1 LNTFA
6 TLGLAEPILRAVTRQ
21 GYTTPTP
28 IQERAIPALIAGQ
41 DLLGIAQTGTGK
53 TAAFA
58 LPILHRLSQDKHPL
72 RPRSCRALVLAPT
85 RELAA
90 QIAESF
96 TTYGQFLRLSVALVI
111 GGARH
116 GPQIKAMARGA
127 DIVVATPG
135 RLIDHIEA
143 GNLRLDTTKIIVL
156 DEADHMLDLGFIIPI
171 RRIMKMLP
179 AEKQSLLLSATMPG
193 PIASLAEEHL
203 RNPHRV
209 AVSPGATT
217 VEKVNQQVYL
227 VDAASKR
234 SLLIELLSKPEF
246 SRVLVFTRTKRG
258 ADKVTAHLESAGLRA
273 AAIHG
278 NKSQSQRERALDG
291 FKKGHTR
298 ILVATDIAARG
309 VDVDAVSHVV
319 NFELPNVP
327 ESYVHRIG
335 RTARAGASGTAIS
348 FCDGTERGMLK
359 DIEKATRQTL
369 PTLDRQGRSVVA
381 PPAPRQAH
389 KPDSSHRGRSFRP
402 RRGRIAA

>member
-1 LNTFA
+1 
-6 TLGLAEPILRAVTRQ
+6 
-21 GYTTPTP
+21 
-28 IQERAIPALIAGQ
+28 
-41 DLLGIAQTGTGK
+41 
-53 TAAFA
+53 
-58 LPILHRLSQDKHPL
+58 
-72 RPRSCRALVLAPT
+72 
-85 RELAA
+85 
-90 QIAESF
+90 
-96 TTYGQFLRLSVALVI
+96 
-111 GGARH
+111 
-116 GPQIKAMARGA
+116 
-127 DIVVATPG
+127 
-135 RLIDHIEA
+135 
-143 GNLRLDTTKIIVL
+143 
-156 DEADHMLDLGFIIPI
+156 
-171 RRIMKMLP
+171 
-179 AEKQSLLLSATMPG
+179 
-193 PIASLAEEHL
+193 
-203 RNPHRV
+203 
-209 AVSPGATT
+209 
-217 VEKVNQQVYL
+217 
-227 VDAASKR
+227 
-234 SLLIELLSKPEF
+234 LLIELLSKPEF

>member
-96 TTYGQFLRLSVALVI
+96 TTYGQYLRLSVALVI